1 MKVVASAPEGLEKSL
16 AEEISNLGGFN
27 INTYKRFINFECDFE
42 TFYRVHFYSRL
53 AFRFYREIASFNCYD
68 KQSLYAGVRD
78 SFDWLNWLHFDKTFN
93 VQVTG
98 RTSSLSHTHFT
109 ALEVKNSIT
118 DLQQAVWNKR
128 SNISLANPDF
138 IIHLHLNN
146 NKAILS
152 LQSSVESL
160 HKRGYR
166 PAIGNA
172 PLKENL
178 ASGLINMTKWNG
190 KVPLIDF
197 MCGSGTFLIE
207 AVNQFLGVP
216 INIDQVYLFENWLDF
231 RQDIYLNE
239 KNKAKNKI
247 INYEKLPTIIGCE
260 INKKVFEQANVNI
273 SLAGLENYI
282 ELINNDF
289 LALQLSCSPGIIICN
304 PPYGKKLGDENEL
317 ICLYEQMGIF
327 LKNNFSGWEFWLL
340 SGNPKLTKY
349 LKMKSSLK
357 IPVSN
362 GGIDCRW
369 IKYLIRLF
377 NFCLKRPLLS
387 CLNLLMFEEDKVLW
401 LIFLQAS
408 NLSLQEIN
416 R

>member
-1 MKVVASAPEGLEKSL
+1 MNVVASSPAGLEKSL

-78 SFDWLNWLHFDKTFN
+78 SFDWLHWLHFDKTFN

-98 RTSSLSHTHFT
+98 RTSSLSHTHYT

-128 SNISLANPDF
+128 SNVSLANPDF

-178 ASGLINMTKWNG
+178 ASGLINMTQWNG

-207 AVNQFLGVP
+207 AVNQYLEVP

-231 RQDIYLNE
+231 RKDIYLNE

-247 INYEKLPTIIGCE
+247 INYEKLPKIIGCE

-289 LALQLSCSPGIIICN
+289 LALQLSCTPGIIICN

-317 ICLYEQMGIF
+317 IYLYEQMGIF

-369 IKYLIRLF
+369 IKYLIR
-377 NFCLKRPLLS
+377 
-387 CLNLLMFEEDKVLW
+387 
-401 LIFLQAS
+401 
-408 NLSLQEIN
+408 
-416 R
+416 

>member
-1 MKVVASAPEGLEKSL
+1 MNVVASSPEGLEKSL

-128 SNISLANPDF
+128 SNISLDNPDF

-178 ASGLINMTKWNG
+178 ASGLINMTQWNG

-231 RQDIYLNE
+231 RKDIYLNE

-289 LALQLSCSPGIIICN
+289 LALQLSCTPGIIICN

-317 ICLYEQMGIF
+317 IYLYEQMGIF
-327 LKNNFSGWEFWLL
+327 LKKNFSGWEFWLL

-369 IKYLIRLF
+369 IKYLIR
-377 NFCLKRPLLS
+377 
-387 CLNLLMFEEDKVLW
+387 
-401 LIFLQAS
+401 
-408 NLSLQEIN
+408 
-416 R
+416 

>member
-1 MKVVASAPEGLEKSL
+1 MVKLVAL
-16 AEEISNLGGFN
+16 
-27 INTYKRFINFECDFE
+27 
-42 TFYRVHFYSRL
+42 
-53 AFRFYREIASFNCYD
+53 
-68 KQSLYAGVRD
+68 
-78 SFDWLNWLHFDKTFN
+78 WLHFDKTFN

-128 SNISLANPDF
+128 SNISLENPDF

-146 NKAILS
+146 DKAIIS
-152 LQSSVESL
+152 LQSTVESL

-166 PAIGNA
+166 PAVGNA

-178 ASGLINMTKWNG
+178 ASGLINITQWNG

-207 AVNQFLGVP
+207 AVNQFLEVP

-231 RQDIYLNE
+231 RKDIYLNE

-247 INYEKLPTIIGCE
+247 INYEKLPRIIGCE
-260 INKKVFEQANVNI
+260 INKKVFEQANSNI

-289 LALQLSCSPGIIICN
+289 LELKLKCNPGIIICN
-304 PPYGKKLGDENEL
+304 PPYGKKLGDENKL
-317 ICLYEQMGIF
+317 IFLYEQMGTF

-369 IKYLIRLF
+369 IKYLIR
-377 NFCLKRPLLS
+377 
-387 CLNLLMFEEDKVLW
+387 
-401 LIFLQAS
+401 
-408 NLSLQEIN
+408 
-416 R
+416 

>member
-1 MKVVASAPEGLEKSL
+1 MNVVASSPEGLEKSL

-118 DLQQAVWNKR
+118 DLQKAVWNKR
-128 SNISLANPDF
+128 SNISLDNPDF

-178 ASGLINMTKWNG
+178 ASGLINMTQWNG

-207 AVNQFLGVP
+207 AVNQYLGVP

-231 RQDIYLNE
+231 RKDIYLNE

-289 LALQLSCSPGIIICN
+289 LALQLSCTPGIIICN

-369 IKYLIRLF
+369 IKYLIR
-377 NFCLKRPLLS
+377 
-387 CLNLLMFEEDKVLW
+387 
-401 LIFLQAS
+401 
-408 NLSLQEIN
+408 
-416 R
+416 

>member
-1 MKVVASAPEGLEKSL
+1 MNVVASSPAGLEKSL

-78 SFDWLNWLHFDKTFN
+78 SFDWLHWLHFDKTFN

-98 RTSSLSHTHFT
+98 RTSSLSHTHYT

-128 SNISLANPDF
+128 SNVSLANPDF

-178 ASGLINMTKWNG
+178 ASGLINMTQWNG

-207 AVNQFLGVP
+207 AVNQYLEVP

-231 RQDIYLNE
+231 RKDIYLNE

-260 INKKVFEQANVNI
+260 IDKKVFEQANVNI

-289 LALQLSCSPGIIICN
+289 LALQLSCTPGIIICN

-317 ICLYEQMGIF
+317 IDLYEQMGIF
-327 LKNNFSGWEFWLL
+327 LKKNFSGWEFWLL

-369 IKYLIRLF
+369 IKYLIR
-377 NFCLKRPLLS
+377 
-387 CLNLLMFEEDKVLW
+387 
-401 LIFLQAS
+401 
-408 NLSLQEIN
+408 
-416 R
+416 

>member
-1 MKVVASAPEGLEKSL
+1 MNVVASSPEGLEKSL

-128 SNISLANPDF
+128 SNISLDNPDF

-178 ASGLINMTKWNG
+178 ASGLINMTQWNG

-231 RQDIYLNE
+231 RKDIYLNE

-289 LALQLSCSPGIIICN
+289 LALQLSCTPGIIICN

-317 ICLYEQMGIF
+317 IFLYEQMGIF

-357 IPVSN
+357 IPISN

-369 IKYLIRLF
+369 IKYLIR
-377 NFCLKRPLLS
+377 
-387 CLNLLMFEEDKVLW
+387 
-401 LIFLQAS
+401 
-408 NLSLQEIN
+408 
-416 R
+416 

>member
-1 MKVVASAPEGLEKSL
+1 MNVVASSPEGLEKSL

-128 SNISLANPDF
+128 SNISLDNPDF

-166 PAIGNA
+166 PAVGNA

-178 ASGLINMTKWNG
+178 ASGLINMTQWNG

-207 AVNQFLGVP
+207 AVNQYLGVP

-231 RQDIYLNE
+231 RKDIYLNE

-289 LALQLSCSPGIIICN
+289 LALQLSCTPGIIICN

-317 ICLYEQMGIF
+317 IYLYEQMGIF

-369 IKYLIRLF
+369 IKYLIR
-377 NFCLKRPLLS
+377 
-387 CLNLLMFEEDKVLW
+387 
-401 LIFLQAS
+401 
-408 NLSLQEIN
+408 
-416 R
+416 

>member
-1 MKVVASAPEGLEKSL
+1 MNVVASSPEGLEKSL

-27 INTYKRFINFECDFE
+27 INTYKRFINFECDSE

-78 SFDWLNWLHFDKTFN
+78 SFDWLNWLYFDKTFN

-128 SNISLANPDF
+128 SNISLDNPDF

-152 LQSSVESL
+152 LQSSLESL

-178 ASGLINMTKWNG
+178 ASGLINMTQWNG

-231 RQDIYLNE
+231 RKDIYLNE

-247 INYEKLPTIIGCE
+247 INYEKLPKIIGCE
-260 INKKVFEQANVNI
+260 INKRVFEQANVNI

-282 ELINNDF
+282 ELINIDF
-289 LALQLSCSPGIIICN
+289 LALQLSCTPGIIICN

-317 ICLYEQMGIF
+317 IYLYEQMGIF

-349 LKMKSSLK
+349 LKMKSSMK

-369 IKYLIRLF
+369 IKYLIR
-377 NFCLKRPLLS
+377 
-387 CLNLLMFEEDKVLW
+387 
-401 LIFLQAS
+401 
-408 NLSLQEIN
+408 
-416 R
+416 

>member
-1 MKVVASAPEGLEKSL
+1 MNVVASSPEGLEKSL
-16 AEEISNLGGFN
+16 AEEISNLGGIN

-172 PLKENL
+172 PLKENV
-178 ASGLINMTKWNG
+178 ASGLINMTQWNG

-231 RQDIYLNE
+231 RKDIFFNE

-260 INKKVFEQANVNI
+260 INKKVFEQAKVNI

-282 ELINNDF
+282 ELVNKNF
-289 LALQLSCSPGIIICN
+289 LELQVKCIPGIIICN

-317 ICLYEQMGIF
+317 ISLYEQMGIF
-327 LKNNFSGWEFWLL
+327 LKNNFSAWEFWLL

-369 IKYLIRLF
+369 IKYLIR
-377 NFCLKRPLLS
+377 
-387 CLNLLMFEEDKVLW
+387 
-401 LIFLQAS
+401 
-408 NLSLQEIN
+408 
-416 R
+416 

>member
-1 MKVVASAPEGLEKSL
+1 MNVVASSPEGLEKSL

-78 SFDWLNWLHFDKTFN
+78 SFDWLNWLHFEKTFN

-128 SNISLANPDF
+128 SNISLDNPDF

-146 NKAILS
+146 NKAVLS

-178 ASGLINMTKWNG
+178 ASGLINMTQWNG

-231 RQDIYLNE
+231 RKDIYLNE

-289 LALQLSCSPGIIICN
+289 LALQLSCTPGIIICN

-369 IKYLIRLF
+369 IKYLIR
-377 NFCLKRPLLS
+377 
-387 CLNLLMFEEDKVLW
+387 
-401 LIFLQAS
+401 
-408 NLSLQEIN
+408 
-416 R
+416 

>member
-1 MKVVASAPEGLEKSL
+1 MNVVASSPEGLEKSL

-118 DLQQAVWNKR
+118 DLQEAVWNKR
-128 SNISLANPDF
+128 SNISLDNPDF

-178 ASGLINMTKWNG
+178 ASGLINMTQWNG

-231 RQDIYLNE
+231 RKDIYLNE

-289 LALQLSCSPGIIICN
+289 LALQLSCTPGIIICN

-317 ICLYEQMGIF
+317 IYLYEQMGIF

-369 IKYLIRLF
+369 IKYLIR
-377 NFCLKRPLLS
+377 
-387 CLNLLMFEEDKVLW
+387 
-401 LIFLQAS
+401 
-408 NLSLQEIN
+408 
-416 R
+416 

>member
-1 MKVVASAPEGLEKSL
+1 MNVVASSPEGLEKSL

-128 SNISLANPDF
+128 SNISLDNPDF

-178 ASGLINMTKWNG
+178 ASGLINMTQWNG

-207 AVNQFLGVP
+207 AVNQYLGVP

-231 RQDIYLNE
+231 RKDIYLNE

-289 LALQLSCSPGIIICN
+289 LALQLSCTPGIIICN

-317 ICLYEQMGIF
+317 IYLYEQIGIF
-327 LKNNFSGWEFWLL
+327 LKDNFSGWEFWLL

-369 IKYLIRLF
+369 IKYLIR
-377 NFCLKRPLLS
+377 
-387 CLNLLMFEEDKVLW
+387 
-401 LIFLQAS
+401 
-408 NLSLQEIN
+408 
-416 R
+416 

>member
-1 MKVVASAPEGLEKSL
+1 MNVVASSPEGLEKYL

-128 SNISLANPDF
+128 SNISLDNPDF

-146 NKAILS
+146 NKAIIS

-166 PAIGNA
+166 PAVGNA

-178 ASGLINMTKWNG
+178 ASGLINMTQWNG

-207 AVNQFLGVP
+207 AVNQFLEVP

-231 RQDIYLNE
+231 RKDIYLNE

-289 LALQLSCSPGIIICN
+289 LALQLSCTPGIIICN

-369 IKYLIRLF
+369 IKYLIR
-377 NFCLKRPLLS
+377 
-387 CLNLLMFEEDKVLW
+387 
-401 LIFLQAS
+401 
-408 NLSLQEIN
+408 
-416 R
+416 

>member
-1 MKVVASAPEGLEKSL
+1 MNVVASSPEGLEKSL

-178 ASGLINMTKWNG
+178 ASGLINMTQWNG

-207 AVNQFLGVP
+207 AVNQYLGVP

-231 RQDIYLNE
+231 RKDIYLNE

-289 LALQLSCSPGIIICN
+289 LGLQLSCTPGIIICN

-369 IKYLIRLF
+369 IKYLIR
-377 NFCLKRPLLS
+377 
-387 CLNLLMFEEDKVLW
+387 
-401 LIFLQAS
+401 
-408 NLSLQEIN
+408 
-416 R
+416 

>member
-1 MKVVASAPEGLEKSL
+1 MNVVASSPEGLEKSL

-128 SNISLANPDF
+128 SNISLDNPDF

-178 ASGLINMTKWNG
+178 ASGLINMTQWNG

-231 RQDIYLNE
+231 RKDIYLNE

-247 INYEKLPTIIGCE
+247 INYEKLPIIIGCE
-260 INKKVFEQANVNI
+260 INKKVFEQANLNI

-289 LALQLSCSPGIIICN
+289 LALQLSCTPGIIICN

-369 IKYLIRLF
+369 IKYLIR
-377 NFCLKRPLLS
+377 
-387 CLNLLMFEEDKVLW
+387 
-401 LIFLQAS
+401 
-408 NLSLQEIN
+408 
-416 R
+416 

>member
-1 MKVVASAPEGLEKSL
+1 MNVVASSPEGLEKSL
-16 AEEISNLGGFN
+16 AEEISNLGGLN

-128 SNISLANPDF
+128 SNISLDNPDF

-178 ASGLINMTKWNG
+178 ASGLINMTQWNG

-231 RQDIYLNE
+231 RKDIYLNE

-289 LALQLSCSPGIIICN
+289 LALQLSCTPGIIICN

-369 IKYLIRLF
+369 IKYLIR
-377 NFCLKRPLLS
+377 
-387 CLNLLMFEEDKVLW
+387 
-401 LIFLQAS
+401 
-408 NLSLQEIN
+408 
-416 R
+416 

>member
-1 MKVVASAPEGLEKSL
+1 MNVVASAPEGLEKHL

-27 INTYKRFINFECDFE
+27 INTYKRFINFKCDFE

-68 KQSLYAGVRD
+68 KQSLYEGVRD
-78 SFDWLNWLHFDKTFN
+78 SFDWIGWLHYEKTFN

-98 RTSSLSHTHFT
+98 KTSSLSHTHFT
-109 ALEVKNSIT
+109 ALEVKNSII
-118 DLQQAVWNKR
+118 DLQKAVWNKR
-128 SNISLANPDF
+128 SNISLENPDF

-146 NKAILS
+146 NKAIIS

-166 PAIGNA
+166 PAVGNA

-178 ASGLINMTKWNG
+178 ASGLINMTQWNG

-207 AVNQFLGVP
+207 AVNQFLEVP

-231 RQDIYLNE
+231 RKDIYLNE

-289 LALQLSCSPGIIICN
+289 LALQLSCTPGIIICN

-369 IKYLIRLF
+369 IKYLIR
-377 NFCLKRPLLS
+377 
-387 CLNLLMFEEDKVLW
+387 
-401 LIFLQAS
+401 
-408 NLSLQEIN
+408 
-416 R
+416 

>member
-1 MKVVASAPEGLEKSL
+1 MNVVASSPEGLEKSL

-27 INTYKRFINFECDFE
+27 INTYKRFINFECDLE

-78 SFDWLNWLHFDKTFN
+78 SFDWLNWVRFDKTFN

-98 RTSSLSHTHFT
+98 RTSSLSHSHFT

-118 DLQQAVWNKR
+118 DLQQSVWNKR
-128 SNISLANPDF
+128 SNISLDNPDF

-178 ASGLINMTKWNG
+178 ASGLINMTQWNG

-231 RQDIYLNE
+231 RKDIYLNE

-289 LALQLSCSPGIIICN
+289 LALQLSCTPGIIICN

-317 ICLYEQMGIF
+317 IYLYEQMGIF

-369 IKYLIRLF
+369 IKYLIR
-377 NFCLKRPLLS
+377 
-387 CLNLLMFEEDKVLW
+387 
-401 LIFLQAS
+401 
-408 NLSLQEIN
+408 
-416 R
+416 

>member
-1 MKVVASAPEGLEKSL
+1 MNVVASAPEGLEKSL

-68 KQSLYAGVRD
+68 KQSLYEGVRD
-78 SFDWLNWLHFDKTFN
+78 SFDWLNWLHFEKTFN

-128 SNISLANPDF
+128 SNISLDNPDF

-146 NKAILS
+146 NKAIIS
-152 LQSSVESL
+152 LQSSLESL

-166 PAIGNA
+166 PAVGNA

-178 ASGLINMTKWNG
+178 ASGLINMTQWNG

-207 AVNQFLGVP
+207 AVNQFLKVP

-231 RQDIYLNE
+231 RKDIYLNE
-239 KNKAKNKI
+239 KNKAKNKV
-247 INYEKLPTIIGCE
+247 INYEKLPKIIGCE

-289 LALQLSCSPGIIICN
+289 LALQLKCIPGIILCN

-317 ICLYEQMGIF
+317 ISLYEQMGGF

-369 IKYLIRLF
+369 IKYLIR
-377 NFCLKRPLLS
+377 
-387 CLNLLMFEEDKVLW
+387 
-401 LIFLQAS
+401 
-408 NLSLQEIN
+408 
-416 R
+416 

>member
-1 MKVVASAPEGLEKSL
+1 MNVVASSPEGLEKSL

-128 SNISLANPDF
+128 SNVSLANPDF

-178 ASGLINMTKWNG
+178 ASGLINMTQWNG

-207 AVNQFLGVP
+207 AVNQYLGVP

-231 RQDIYLNE
+231 RKDIYLNE

-289 LALQLSCSPGIIICN
+289 LELQLSCTPGIIICN

-369 IKYLIRLF
+369 IKYLIR
-377 NFCLKRPLLS
+377 
-387 CLNLLMFEEDKVLW
+387 
-401 LIFLQAS
+401 
-408 NLSLQEIN
+408 
-416 R
+416 

>member
-1 MKVVASAPEGLEKSL
+1 MNVVASSPEGLEKSL

-128 SNISLANPDF
+128 SNISLDNPDF

-178 ASGLINMTKWNG
+178 ASGLINMTQWNG

-231 RQDIYLNE
+231 RKDIYLNE

-289 LALQLSCSPGIIICN
+289 LELQLKCTPGIILCN

-369 IKYLIRLF
+369 IKYLIR
-377 NFCLKRPLLS
+377 
-387 CLNLLMFEEDKVLW
+387 
-401 LIFLQAS
+401 
-408 NLSLQEIN
+408 
-416 R
+416 

>member
-1 MKVVASAPEGLEKSL
+1 MNVVASAPGGLEKSL

-27 INTYKRFINFECDFE
+27 VNTYRRFINFECDFE

-68 KQSLYAGVRD
+68 KQSLYEGVRD
-78 SFDWLNWLHFDKTFN
+78 SFDWLNWLHFEKTFN

-98 RTSSLSHTHFT
+98 KTSSLSHTHFT
-109 ALEVKNSIT
+109 ALQVKNSIT
-118 DLQQAVWNKR
+118 DLQQSVWNKR
-128 SNISLANPDF
+128 SNISLDNPDF

-146 NKAILS
+146 NKAIIS

-166 PAIGNA
+166 PAVGNA

-178 ASGLINMTKWNG
+178 ASGLINITQWNG

-207 AVNQFLGVP
+207 AVNQFLEVP

-231 RQDIYLNE
+231 RKDIYLNE

-260 INKKVFEQANVNI
+260 INKKVFEQAKVNI

-289 LALQLSCSPGIIICN
+289 LELQLKYTSGIIICN
-304 PPYGKKLGDENEL
+304 PPYGKKLGYENEL
-317 ICLYEQMGIF
+317 ISLYEEMGIF

-349 LKMKSSLK
+349 LKLKSSMK

-369 IKYLIRLF
+369 IKYLIR
-377 NFCLKRPLLS
+377 
-387 CLNLLMFEEDKVLW
+387 
-401 LIFLQAS
+401 
-408 NLSLQEIN
+408 
-416 R
+416 

>member
-1 MKVVASAPEGLEKSL
+1 MNVVASAPEGLEKYL
-16 AEEISNLGGFN
+16 AKEISNLGGLN
-27 INTYKRFINFECDFE
+27 INTYKRFINFECNFE

-53 AFRFYREIASFNCYD
+53 AFRFYREITSFNCYD
-68 KQSLYAGVRD
+68 KQSLYEGVRD
-78 SFDWLNWLHFDKTFN
+78 SFDWLNWLHYEKTFN

-118 DLQQAVWNKR
+118 DLQKAVWNKR
-128 SNISLANPDF
+128 SNISLENPDF

-146 NKAILS
+146 NKAIIS

-166 PAIGNA
+166 PAVGNA

-178 ASGLINMTKWNG
+178 ASGLINMTQWNG

-207 AVNQFLGVP
+207 AVNQFLEVP

-231 RQDIYLNE
+231 RRDIFLNE

-260 INKKVFEQANVNI
+260 INKQVFEQAKVNV

-289 LALQLSCSPGIIICN
+289 LGLQLKCTPGIIVCN

-369 IKYLIRLF
+369 IKYLIR
-377 NFCLKRPLLS
+377 
-387 CLNLLMFEEDKVLW
+387 
-401 LIFLQAS
+401 
-408 NLSLQEIN
+408 
-416 R
+416 

>member
-1 MKVVASAPEGLEKSL
+1 MNVVASSPEGLEKSL

-27 INTYKRFINFECDFE
+27 IITYKRFINFECDFE

-128 SNISLANPDF
+128 SNVSLANPDF

-178 ASGLINMTKWNG
+178 ASGLINMTQWNG

-231 RQDIYLNE
+231 RKDIYLNE

-289 LALQLSCSPGIIICN
+289 LALQLSCTPGIIICN

-317 ICLYEQMGIF
+317 IYLYEQMGIF

-369 IKYLIRLF
+369 IKYLIR
-377 NFCLKRPLLS
+377 
-387 CLNLLMFEEDKVLW
+387 
-401 LIFLQAS
+401 
-408 NLSLQEIN
+408 
-416 R
+416 

>member
-1 MKVVASAPEGLEKSL
+1 MNVVASAPEGTEKYL

-128 SNISLANPDF
+128 SNISLDNPDF

-178 ASGLINMTKWNG
+178 ASGLINMTQWNG

-207 AVNQFLGVP
+207 AVNQYLGVP

-231 RQDIYLNE
+231 RKDIYLNE

-289 LALQLSCSPGIIICN
+289 LALQLSCTPGIIICN

-317 ICLYEQMGIF
+317 IYLYEQMGIF

-369 IKYLIRLF
+369 IKYLIR
-377 NFCLKRPLLS
+377 
-387 CLNLLMFEEDKVLW
+387 
-401 LIFLQAS
+401 
-408 NLSLQEIN
+408 
-416 R
+416 

>member
-1 MKVVASAPEGLEKSL
+1 MNVVASSPEGLEKSL

-128 SNISLANPDF
+128 SNISLDNPDF

-178 ASGLINMTKWNG
+178 ASGLINMTQWNG

-207 AVNQFLGVP
+207 AVNQFLEIP

-231 RQDIYLNE
+231 RKDIYLNE

-289 LALQLSCSPGIIICN
+289 LALQLSCTPGIIICN

-369 IKYLIRLF
+369 IKYLIR
-377 NFCLKRPLLS
+377 
-387 CLNLLMFEEDKVLW
+387 
-401 LIFLQAS
+401 
-408 NLSLQEIN
+408 
-416 R
+416 

>member
-1 MKVVASAPEGLEKSL
+1 MNVVASSPEGLEKSL

-128 SNISLANPDF
+128 SNISLDNPDF

-178 ASGLINMTKWNG
+178 ASGLINMTQWNG

-207 AVNQFLGVP
+207 AVNQYLGVP

-231 RQDIYLNE
+231 RKDIYLNE

-247 INYEKLPTIIGCE
+247 INYEKLPKIIGCE
-260 INKKVFEQANVNI
+260 INRKVFEQAEVNT

-289 LALQLSCSPGIIICN
+289 LELQLKFTPGIIICN
-304 PPYGKKLGDENEL
+304 PPYGKKLGNEDEL
-317 ICLYEQMGIF
+317 ICLYEAIGNF

-369 IKYLIRLF
+369 IKYLIR
-377 NFCLKRPLLS
+377 
-387 CLNLLMFEEDKVLW
+387 
-401 LIFLQAS
+401 
-408 NLSLQEIN
+408 
-416 R
+416 

>member
-1 MKVVASAPEGLEKSL
+1 MNVVASSPEGLEKSL

-128 SNISLANPDF
+128 SNISLDNPDF

-178 ASGLINMTKWNG
+178 ASGLINMTQWNG

-207 AVNQFLGVP
+207 AVNQYLGVP

-231 RQDIYLNE
+231 RKDIYLNE

-289 LALQLSCSPGIIICN
+289 LALQLSCTPGIIICN

-317 ICLYEQMGIF
+317 IYLYEQMGIF

-369 IKYLIRLF
+369 IKYSIR
-377 NFCLKRPLLS
+377 
-387 CLNLLMFEEDKVLW
+387 
-401 LIFLQAS
+401 
-408 NLSLQEIN
+408 
-416 R
+416 

>member
-1 MKVVASAPEGLEKSL
+1 MNVVASSPEGLEKSL
-16 AEEISNLGGFN
+16 ADEISNLGGFN

-68 KQSLYAGVRD
+68 KQSLYVGVRD

-128 SNISLANPDF
+128 SNISLDNPDF

-178 ASGLINMTKWNG
+178 ASGLINMTQWNG

-207 AVNQFLGVP
+207 AVNQCLGVP

-231 RQDIYLNE
+231 RKDIYLNE

-260 INKKVFEQANVNI
+260 INKKVFEQAIVNI

-289 LALQLSCSPGIIICN
+289 LALQLSCTPGIIICN

-317 ICLYEQMGIF
+317 IYLYEQMGIF

-369 IKYLIRLF
+369 IKYLIR
-377 NFCLKRPLLS
+377 
-387 CLNLLMFEEDKVLW
+387 
-401 LIFLQAS
+401 
-408 NLSLQEIN
+408 
-416 R
+416 